1 MENICQST
9 RKVSNVLDQL
19 LLESTDFPSLFCGT
33 HEGLSL
39 SCLDSN
45 PLESTR
51 LFFQNIH
58 RRTEPSEVA
67 TSSYRTFLIYSFT
80 EAPRFSFLCRCMTIL
95 FKFRQSKIK
104 TRRKHLSKL
113 DEANEEN

>member
-33 HEGLSL
+33 YGGLNL

-51 LFFQNIH
+51 LFFKIFID
-58 RRTEPSEVA
+58 EPNRVKWP
-67 TSSYRTFLIYSFT
+67 YLVIVHF
-80 EAPRFSFLCRCMTIL
+80 
-95 FKFRQSKIK
+95 
-104 TRRKHLSKL
+104 
-113 DEANEEN
+113 

>member
-45 PLESTR
+45 SLESTR

-80 EAPRFSFLCRCMTIL
+80 EAPRFSFLSRCMTIL